1 MHSNKSDQAW
11 KNGGLVNGVEVLRGD
26 VQVDDAVARASRTG
40 IVERDTLHEKVF
52 VCLDAHD
59 GRDDALS
66 TEALHVALAAGG
78 GARRKAEGGG
88 SVNVDLVGI
97 ERA

>member
-26 VQVDDAVARASRTG
+26 LQVDDAVARASRTG
-40 IVERDTLHEKVF
+40 IVERHTLHEKVF
-52 VCLDAHD
+52 VCLDAQD
-59 GRDDALS
+59 GKDVALR
-66 TEALHVALAAGG
+66 TEALHVALAAWG
-78 GARRKAEGGG
+78 GARKKAEGGG
-88 SVNVDLVGI
+88 NVNVDLVSI